1 MDMRSI
7 SRDFKIYRCE
17 LWERASTCSSLNWRY
32 FTHLRSVSISS
43 SNDLLN
49 SISLRSK
56 CFLTFSSFDSS
67 LKFFSMPFS
76 HVVIIER
83 RRLRTRPVIVLGFNI
98 FFISGTTI
106 CLCGKTSSCPA
117 STFKSIRVEARPEG
131 LKPPHVISSK
141 ASFNELKTQFFFS
154 KCRLSFHLLDSVSR
168 PVFESNLRHFTM
180 FHVVFFTIFIF
191 NLKNGHL
198 IVENWEVA

>member
-1 MDMRSI
+1 
-7 SRDFKIYRCE
+7 
-17 LWERASTCSSLNWRY
+17 
-32 FTHLRSVSISS
+32 
-43 SNDLLN
+43 
-49 SISLRSK
+49 
-56 CFLTFSSFDSS
+56 
-67 LKFFSMPFS
+67 
-76 HVVIIER
+76 
-83 RRLRTRPVIVLGFNI
+83 
-98 FFISGTTI
+98 
-106 CLCGKTSSCPA
+106 
-117 STFKSIRVEARPEG
+117 

-180 FHVVFFTIFIF
+180 LHVVFFTIFIF